1 MGRLRDACTGPNANE
16 EAQCDGFAATPG
28 AHCGLLLAVRR
39 DVGDDFGPFGHIF
52 ELVRLLL
59 LLGTWSG
66 ARTSDPI
73 LRNLLVNI
81 HIEELEASWYCNC
94 LGPTLVR
101 NRIVIPMPGNH
112 TCKRVTSHAVLVAQ
126 GHVQQRTGA

>member
-1 MGRLRDACTGPNANE
+1 MRWLRGY
-16 EAQCDGFAATPG
+16 PG

-39 DVGDDFGPFGHIF
+39 DVGDDFGPVGHIF
-52 ELVRLLL
+52 ELVGLLL
-59 LLGTWSG
+59 LLGTWSR

-81 HIEELEASWYCNC
+81 HVEELEASWYCNC
-94 LGPTLVR
+94 LGPTLLR

>member
-1 MGRLRDACTGPNANE
+1 
-16 EAQCDGFAATPG
+16 
-28 AHCGLLLAVRR
+28 VRR

-52 ELVRLLL
+52 EFVRLLL

-126 GHVQQRTGA
+126 GQVQQRTGA